1 MPQKLAGSRPKAI
14 LYHVLTAVMWS
25 LGGILIKLVN
35 SNALAIAGTRSAI
48 ASLIIWIYLKKPKFT
63 WSAAQIGAALAYTGT
78 VIFFVSA
85 NKLTTAANAILLQYT
100 APIYVAILG
109 AWLLK
114 EKVKPYDWAAILL
127 TLGGMVL
134 FFIDGLNTSNFMG
147 DVCALLSGVCFA
159 TFAVFMR
166 MQKHESPLE
175 SVLLGNVL
183 TSLIGLPFL
192 TSAMPDAKGW
202 LGLILLGAVQ
212 LGLPYILYSKAVRHL
227 KALEIILISTIELV
241 LNPVLVFLT
250 IGEVPGTMAFI
261 GGAVIL
267 VVITAWC
274 SLPAIMDRRT
284 NAQDPDSEK
293 ANAS

>member
-1 MPQKLAGSRPKAI
+1 
-14 LYHVLTAVMWS
+14 
-25 LGGILIKLVN
+25 
-35 SNALAIAGTRSAI
+35 
-48 ASLIIWIYLKKPKFT
+48 
-63 WSAAQIGAALAYTGT
+63 
-78 VIFFVSA
+78 
-85 NKLTTAANAILLQYT
+85 
-100 APIYVAILG
+100 
-109 AWLLK
+109 
-114 EKVKPYDWAAILL
+114 
-127 TLGGMVL
+127 
-134 FFIDGLNTSNFMG
+134 
-147 DVCALLSGVCFA
+147 
-159 TFAVFMR
+159 
-166 MQKHESPLE
+166 
-175 SVLLGNVL
+175 
-183 TSLIGLPFL
+183 
-192 TSAMPDAKGW
+192 MPDAKGW